1 MAPGLAGGL
10 VPSPSAL
17 VVLLGGIALGRAWF
31 GVTLVMAYGIGMAAA
46 LVGAG
51 YLLVRA
57 RDRMARR
64 VARRVTQH
72 SSGRLAR
79 LGEVLPLVTAAL
91 VTTGGLALAAR
102 AMTGA

>member
-64 VARRVTQH
+64 VTQH